1 MGKPI
6 SETFQRIYKLYA
18 SDLSITEIERLVK
31 RDAPGIYDYY
41 LREAQKVDQ
50 QKNPV
55 ERTIRLV
62 GNLFEAFLRK
72 LSPSRRLFYSLIL
85 FLFIYS
91 VVGASWFWA
100 IGSFVL
106 LNVLLAFELADKL
119 IAKDELEVA
128 RDIQMNLM
136 PQQPPAH
143 PNFEISSYC
152 EAAREVGGDYFDF
165 IHPKSEKGVS
175 YVMVG
180 DVSGKGMAAALHMVQ
195 VQALLHSLIE
205 QYDSPKA
212 VLQALN
218 KQVKPIFNSRC
229 FFTINLAKLT
239 NDNSLRF
246 CRAGHMPL
254 LIYRAATDD
263 CETITPNGLGIG
275 LHNGKFDECLSEVE
289 VATQPGDVLCF
300 FTDGIVETMN
310 AQKVE
315 FGEQRFQE
323 ALCANAHKSA
333 KEIQTA
339 ILSELAHFRG
349 AASAND
355 DLTLVIMKAR

>member
-143 PNFEISSYC
+143 PNLNSNDGFFPRGWRRLFRFHPPEIGK
-152 EAAREVGGDYFDF
+152 RRKLRNGG
-165 IHPKSEKGVS
+165 
-175 YVMVG
+175 
-180 DVSGKGMAAALHMVQ
+180 
-195 VQALLHSLIE
+195 
-205 QYDSPKA
+205 
-212 VLQALN
+212 
-218 KQVKPIFNSRC
+218 RC
-229 FFTINLAKLT
+229 FRKRDGCRIAHGSGSGAVAQFDRTI
-239 NDNSLRF
+239 
-246 CRAGHMPL
+246 
-254 LIYRAATDD
+254 
-263 CETITPNGLGIG
+263 
-275 LHNGKFDECLSEVE
+275 
-289 VATQPGDVLCF
+289 
-300 FTDGIVETMN
+300 
-310 AQKVE
+310 
-315 FGEQRFQE
+315 
-323 ALCANAHKSA
+323 
-333 KEIQTA
+333 
-339 ILSELAHFRG
+339 
-349 AASAND
+349 
-355 DLTLVIMKAR
+355 